1 MCTGIVASIIA
12 GCAAPKESPS
22 LLQYVPAD
30 TPYVVA
36 STQPIPDSL
45 ADKLEP
51 TIDEVLEAYQRIIRH
66 AMAEEL
72 VELSAQEDG
81 AEKAEKLQAL
91 VDEVLSLMSIEGIR
105 GAGIERDSAF
115 AFYGNGLLPVIRFE
129 LTDSCGLRCGD
140 CPHRG

>member
-1 MCTGIVASIIA
+1 MNYFTKNIWKALCVATAVALIA
-12 GCAAPKESPS
+12 GCSKPEESPS

-30 TPYVVA
+30 TPYVFA
-36 STQPIPDSL
+36 STEPMPDSL

-72 VELSAQEDG
+72 VELSAEEDG

-91 VDEVLSLMSIEGIR
+91 VDASRVATVR
-105 GAGIERDSAF
+105 PAAAASAH
-115 AFYGNGLLPVIRFE
+115 P
-129 LTDSCGLRCGD
+129 GD
-140 CPHRG
+140 AS